1 MAANAFL
8 LLASFLVVL
17 LVLAQPLGRL
27 MTGMVLDRALPGVAE
42 FEQGIWRVCGVS
54 DREMNWR
61 QYLCAI
67 LLFNALGLCF
77 LVVVLMAQGSLPY
90 NPQQLP
96 GLSWCIFAS

>member
-8 LLASFLVVL
+8 LLASFLAVL

-27 MTGMVLDRALPGVAE
+27 MTCMVLDRALPGVAA
-42 FEQGIWRVCGVS
+42 FEHGVWRVCGVS
-54 DREMNWR
+54 DSEMNWR

-67 LLFNALGLCF
+67 LLFNTLGLFF
-77 LVVVLMAQGSLPY
+77 LVVLLMAQGSLPY

-96 GLSWCIFAS
+96 GLS